1 MSAPWLPSE
10 LWSLRRLPVELV
22 TDIREGMADTEE
34 GARYHLDAVRRAFRR
49 ARDSPL
55 LEHTAAVEIINDAL
69 GEISSP
75 RFLEYFVAGKTE
87 RLGVEPNEGDYKMYY
102 KDFTYHL
109 VDHVH
114 TLIAQLG
121 LFLEP
126 RP

>member
-1 MSAPWLPSE
+1 MSSPWLPSE
-10 LWSLRRLPVELV
+10 LWTLRGLPAELV

-34 GARYHLDAVRRAFRR
+34 GARYHLDTVRGVFRR

-55 LEHTAAVEIINDAL
+55 LEHTAAVEIIDDAL
-69 GEISSP
+69 DEISSP
-75 RFLEYFVAGKTE
+75 RFLEYFIIGKID
-87 RLGVEPNEGDYKMYY
+87 RLGIEPDEDDYRMFYR
-102 KDFTYHL
+102 DFTYHL
-109 VDHVH
+109 VDRVH